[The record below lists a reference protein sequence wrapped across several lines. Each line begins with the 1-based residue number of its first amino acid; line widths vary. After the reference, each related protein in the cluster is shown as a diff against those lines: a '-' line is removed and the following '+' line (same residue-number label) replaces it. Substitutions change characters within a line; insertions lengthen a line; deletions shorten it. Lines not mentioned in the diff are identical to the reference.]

1 MRSRVFGALTFV
13 VFVVTAWMAYA
24 NVFGDM
30 NEFAD
35 KAHEAARAK
44 AGCGK
49 CDPTS
54 ARYERGMISQTI
66 VYEFTRAGTITVVC
80 RRDAIVFGEYRCA
93 AE

>member
-1 MRSRVFGALTFV
+1 MLRRSIAPLTFV

-30 NEFAD
+30 NEFIP
-35 KAHEAARAK
+35 KAHAAGQAR

-49 CDPTS
+49 CDPSS
-54 ARYERGMISQTI
+54 ARIERGMISQT
-66 VYEFTRAGTITVVC
+66 VAYEFSRAGHIEVVC
-80 RRDAIVFGEYRCA
+80 RRQAIVFGEYSCS

>member
-1 MRSRVFGALTFV
+1 MRGRIVWALTFAV
-13 VFVVTAWMAYA
+13 MIVTAWMAYA

-30 NEFAD
+30 NEFVD

-49 CDPTS
+49 CDPTG

-66 VYEFTRAGTITVVC
+66 TYEFARAGTVTVVC